1 MNKEQIVNHFS
12 NQLERLH
19 PKLMTKYDSGDL
31 NKGHTIFV
39 LSESYLKLGICNHY
53 LGEIDKATLNFSQA
67 LKIFKELISI
77 CNAKPTEIKI
87 GLISHVITW
96 PYELAYLSKD
106 MDSIKWLQSN
116 WPRQAEDEC
125 AWYRAYQEL
134 LVDLFLGKTDIAKK
148 RIESLEK
155 EAFPDVKAETELL
168 CALALK
174 NEKAVCEKWPM
185 YKQSNNSYIQNEW
198 SDGLPSVL
206 SIDGA
211 ALFELSKNYIDATQ
225 WPSEENYRFNKSK
238 HTDSVNAA
246 GV

>member
-1 MNKEQIVNHFS
+1 MNKEQIINHFS

-19 PKLMTKYDSGDL
+19 PKLMEKYESGDL

-53 LGEIDKATLNFSQA
+53 LGEIDRATLNFSQA
-67 LKIFKELISI
+67 LKKFKELISKY
-77 CNAKPTEIKI
+77 NANPTKIKAD
-87 GLISHVITW
+87 LMSHVITW

-106 MDSIKWLQSN
+106 VDSIKWLQSN
-116 WPRQAEDEC
+116 WPRQADDEC

-134 LVDLFLGKTDIAKK
+134 LVDLFLGNTDIAKR
-148 RIESLEK
+148 RIESLKK
-155 EAFPDVKAETELL
+155 EAFPDVIAETELL
-168 CALALK
+168 CSLVSKDAK
-174 NEKAVCEKWPM
+174 EVCEKWLI
-185 YKQSNNSYIQNEW
+185 YKQSNDSYIQNEW

-225 WPSEENYRFNKSK
+225 WPCEENYRFNKSK
-238 HTDSVNAA
+238 HTDM
-246 GV
+246 